1 MFFFNTMKKILY
13 IFGFL
18 ALMVS
23 CTGLPDF
30 SNIPSIS
37 YNNVRII
44 TKLAGINGA
53 NKTDSL
59 ILSINY
65 QDGDGDL
72 GFNETDFAALQ
83 KQYGLDV
90 RTFLLELYVKK
101 KGVFVLTNPSVKYG
115 GNILFRLREGAK
127 PGPIEG
133 VIDYSVP
140 FPYGLFSAIPELTGK
155 RDTVKFD
162 VTIKDRALNVSNTI
176 ETPEFVIYKE

>member
-1 MFFFNTMKKILY
+1 MI
-13 IFGFL
+13 
-18 ALMVS
+18 S

-30 SNIPSIS
+30 SNTPIIS

-44 TKLAGINGA
+44 TKEEPGLFGA
-53 NKTDSL
+53 TKTDSL

-72 GFNETDFAALQ
+72 GFTKEEIDALR
-83 KQYGLDV
+83 KVYGDSLKTFVIDV
-90 RTFLLELYVKK
+90 YVKQ
-101 KGVFVLTNPSVKYG
+101 KGKFLKSNPKEKFG
-115 GNILFRLREGAK
+115 GDIGFHLKEGSK

-140 FPYGLFSAIPELTGK
+140 FIYGLYEEIPFLTGK
-155 RDTVKFD
+155 NDTLKFA
-162 VTIKDRALNVSNTI
+162 VTLKDRALNVSNTI

>member
-1 MFFFNTMKKILY
+1 MKKILY

-18 ALMVS
+18 ALIVS

-44 TKLAGINGA
+44 TKLSGINGT

-72 GFNETDFAALQ
+72 GITKDELAAL
-83 KQYGLDV
+83 KKIHGDSLKTFVIDV
-90 RTFLLELYVKK
+90 YVKK
-101 KGVFVLTNPSVKYG
+101 NGKFLRSDPKEKFG
-115 GNILFRLREGAK
+115 GDILFHLKESSK

-140 FPYGLFSAIPELTGK
+140 FVYGLYDGVPYMTGK
-155 RDTVKFD
+155 NDTLKFA
-162 VTIKDRALNVSNTI
+162 VTLKDRALNVSNTI
-176 ETPEFVIYKE
+176 ETPEFVIYKQ

>member
-1 MFFFNTMKKILY
+1 MKKILY

-18 ALMVS
+18 TLIVS

-30 SNIPSIS
+30 SNTPSIS

-44 TKLAGINGA
+44 TKLAGIYGTD
-53 NKTDSL
+53 KTDSL

-72 GFNETDFAALQ
+72 GFTKEELAAL
-83 KQYGLDV
+83 KKVYGDSLK
-90 RTFLLELYVKK
+90 TFVVDLYVKQ
-101 KGVFVLTNPSVKYG
+101 KGKFLKSDPKEKFG
-115 GNILFRLREGAK
+115 GDIGFHLKESSK
-127 PGPIEG
+127 SGPIEG

-140 FPYGLFSAIPELTGK
+140 FIYGLYDKIPYLTGK
-155 RDTVKFD
+155 NDTIKFA
-162 VTIKDRALNVSNTI
+162 VTLKDRALNVSNTI